1 MSNADMIKHLSA
13 MLESSREELE
23 TLEARY
29 NKLRAEV
36 LTYESNLTKLQELEE
51 GKFKEIVEEATTEN
65 TPAKDNKQLKEEIY
79 QYFVQRPQLTQSP
92 QGVTVF
98 LINERDWPD
107 EKGFKIR
114 VSNLLRK
121 IAREEPWLE
130 RKGHGKYQHAGS

>member
-1 MSNADMIKHLSA
+1 MTNADMIEYFTS
-13 MLESSREELE
+13 MLDKSRAELE
-23 TLEARY
+23 TLETQY

-36 LTYESNLTKLQELEE
+36 LTYESSLSRLQELED
-51 GKFKEIVEEATTEN
+51 GKFKEIVEEATNE
-65 TPAKDNKQLKEEIY
+65 PAPTRDNKQLKEEIY

-92 QGVTVF
+92 QGITLY
-98 LINERDWPD
+98 LINERSWPG

-130 RKGHGKYQHAGS
+130 RKGHGKYQHAST